1 MTAKPPTSSR
11 NRILALFPE
20 LQGFGGVQEAGR
32 LTAAALTD
40 IASTRG
46 CPLDLLS
53 LNDSPGRQSLPATN
67 GSIPFVGFGRAKAR
81 FVLAALARAQ
91 KGARFVLA
99 AHPHLALPAAQLKLF
114 QSNIKLAVISH
125 GVEVWHRLPPLR
137 RSAFLKADVFVA
149 PSCYTLDKIVE
160 VQGALPKKTKR
171 IAWPLNPDFL
181 RLAEKPEALP
191 LPPGFPQGLAILSVA
206 RLAQDERYKGVD
218 QLIRAIAQ
226 LPADIQPV
234 HLVVVA
240 GGDDLPRHRALA
252 AELAIAPRVHFFEN
266 LSPNEVAACY
276 SRCDVF
282 ALPSTGE
289 GFGFA
294 FLEAMAFAKPAL
306 GAAAGGVTDIVEHG
320 ANGLL
325 VSPGDLGQLVQSLEQ
340 LLRSESLRNDL
351 GRKGAES
358 VHSKYRFDAFR
369 DELER
374 LLFDCTLE
382 STQSQ

>member
-1 MTAKPPTSSR
+1 MTAKTPISSR
-11 NRILALFPE
+11 SRILALFPE

-53 LNDSPGRQSLPATN
+53 LNDSPGRQNLPSAYGN
-67 GSIPFVGFGRAKAR
+67 VPFLGFGRAKAR
-81 FVLAALARAQ
+81 FVLAAIARAQ

-114 QSNIKLAVISH
+114 QSNMRLAVISH

-137 RSAFLKADVFVA
+137 RSAFLKADAFIA
-149 PSCYTLDKIVE
+149 PSRYTLDQIVAI
-160 VQGALPKKTKR
+160 QGAPPSKTKR
-171 IAWPLNPDFL
+171 IAWPLNPGLL
-181 RLAEKPEALP
+181 RLAEKRDALP
-191 LPPGFPQGLAILSVA
+191 LPPAFPQGLVILSVA

-218 QLIRAIAQ
+218 HLIRAVAQ
-226 LPADIQPV
+226 LPPDIQSV
-234 HLVVVA
+234 HLAVVA
-240 GGDDLPRHRALA
+240 SGDDLPRHRALA

-266 LSPNEVAACY
+266 LSPDDVAACY

-294 FLEAMAFAKPAL
+294 FLEAMAFAKPVL

-325 VSPGDLGQLVQSLEQ
+325 VSPGDLGQLVQSLEC

-351 GRKGAES
+351 GRKGAAS
-358 VHSKYRFDAFR
+358 VHSKYRFDLFR

-374 LLFDCTLE
+374 VLLDCALE
-382 STQSQ
+382 SNQSQ